1 MKFDD
6 EVRKQLDAVVGESY
20 APPRNWRAT
29 LLKWLG
35 AAVLAVATSALVIGI
50 LHTHVMQAQ
59 TAAEAGAQK
68 RQSPRKTEK
77 PVPIFV
83 IPQDQ
88 K

>member
-29 LLKWLG
+29 LGKWV
-35 AAVLAVATSALVIGI
+35 AAAILAVSASATIVWI

-59 TAAEAGAQK
+59 TAPPPPAQK
-68 RQSPRKTEK
+68 K
-77 PVPIFV
+77 PVPV
-83 IPQDQ
+83 IIVPAQ